1 MTNENTA
8 DRPLPGGIRS
18 SGTLSPE
25 PPSSQG
31 KGVVEVATA
40 RPAIAARPVR
50 EPVRLATLDALRLV
64 AALAV
69 AAFHLTVAWRI
80 DGVREP
86 EHFLPHLTHV
96 TVYGF
101 LGVEL
106 FFLISGF
113 VIGMS
118 SWNRSLGDFF
128 TSRVS
133 RLYPAYWAC
142 VLITAAVVTLAPIS
156 GGLPVTGRP
165 GLRELAANLTMLQE
179 PLGIPAVDTVY
190 WTLFV
195 ELRFYL
201 LFAALAAFG
210 LTYRRVV
217 IFCAVW
223 MTVAA
228 IGPAL
233 GSRVVD
239 VLAIP
244 QYAPYFIAGIAA
256 FLIHR
261 FGRSALLFG
270 IYGFAWLVCVE
281 RVSDRV
287 SGIDPGFHVPVWPGM
302 LIVTLAF
309 AAVLV
314 IALGW
319 TDHIRW
325 RWLTV
330 AGALTYPFYLLHQRI
345 GYTLVRHAHQAT
357 RLPAWVLVLG
367 AIVLLLG
374 LSWLV
379 HRLVERPLAARIR
392 TSLRRSLTELRS
404 ASAADANGTALPRQA
419 REGRLVRS
427 ARGREE
433 R

>member
-1 MTNENTA
+1 MTNQNTTKSGQT
-8 DRPLPGGIRS
+8 RTLPRTQHRQAAVS
-18 SGTLSPE
+18 
-25 PPSSQG
+25 
-31 KGVVEVATA
+31 A
-40 RPAIAARPVR
+40 RPARPAAR
-50 EPVRLATLDALRLV
+50 EPVRLATLDALRLI

-69 AAFHLTVAWRI
+69 AGFHLTVAWRM
-80 DGVREP
+80 DGEHEP
-86 EHFLPHLTHV
+86 AYFLPHLAHV

-118 SWNRSLGDFF
+118 SWNRGLGDFF

-142 VLITAAVVTLAPIS
+142 VLITAAVVTLAPID
-156 GGLPVTGRP
+156 GGVTVTGRP
-165 GLRELAANLTMLQE
+165 GVREIAANLTMLQE

-217 IFCAVW
+217 LFCAVW

-233 GSRVVD
+233 GSTALD
-239 VLAIP
+239 VIAIP
-244 QYAPYFIAGIAA
+244 QYAPYFVAGIAA

-261 FGRSALLFG
+261 FGRSTLLVG
-270 IYGFAWLVCVE
+270 IYGFAWLLGVA

-287 SGIDPGFHVPVWPGM
+287 SDLDPGFPVPVWPGL

-319 TDHIRW
+319 TDRIRW
-325 RWLTV
+325 RRLTV

-345 GYTLVRHAHQAT
+345 GYTLIRHAHDWT
-357 RLPAWVLVLG
+357 GLPAWMLVLG
-367 AIVLLLG
+367 AVVLLLG

-379 HRLVERPLAARIR
+379 HRLVERPLAKWVRD
-392 TSLRRSLTELRS
+392 SLRQALAELRT
-404 ASAADANGTALPRQA
+404 ASVADAQDFVLPRRA